1 MRRTTV
7 FMSGN
12 SQAVR
17 LPKDFRLADREV
29 QIYRRDD
36 EIVIRP
42 IPKTIGEAIRLL
54 ESFPD
59 DMFEE
64 PRDDPPP
71 QERDWW

>member
-7 FMSGN
+7 FKSGN

-17 LPKDFRLADREV
+17 LPKDFQLADREG
-29 QIYRRDD
+29 QIFRQSTD
-36 EIVIRP
+36 IVIRP
-42 IPKTIGEAIRLL
+42 IPKTIGEAPSLL
-54 ESFPD
+54 PPCPD
-59 DMFEE
+59 DMFTA